1 MLKYFRLLNLLFL
14 IFSLLFSSCVAN
26 IYTVSQIQKREKLS
40 EKLVNKKVSVT
51 KYGDKVMTGYFFE
64 VKNDST
70 IIHLRRKINSR
81 IAIPNNE
88 IKFITKYKDIDKA
101 TMAAVV
107 FLSAIIILSAKGMA
121 IGPSATK

>member
-1 MLKYFRLLNLLFL
+1 
-14 IFSLLFSSCVAN
+14 VAN